1 MSLYI
6 IDNAGELV
14 HMERMDGLTGD
25 DVRTALLK
33 AQTALRR
40 RQPTSVD
47 AAQLANNSAGIA

>member
-14 HMERMDGLTGD
+14 HMERMDDLAGD

-47 AAQLANNSAGIA
+47 AAQLANQPKQS